1 MKALRIISDEH
12 QSLAAILHA
21 VRFMLKEIAAGT
33 LEPDLDL
40 FQAMVHYLEAYAE
53 QRHHPKEERLFRA
66 LRRRTDEGAEA
77 LATLAAEHAAGPQ
90 RIAALKQAL
99 GTFIAAP
106 AIAAPARVGAFA
118 EAFNVYA
125 DFYRSHMVLEEDTVL
140 PLVRRHLTAEDW
152 AAIDQEFEAEA
163 ANGTGEDF
171 SALFRRLV
179 DCAPAPIG
187 HGAHPFAGHP

>member
-33 LEPDLDL
+33 LEPDLEL
-40 FQAMVHYLEAYAE
+40 FQGMVHYLEAYAE
-53 QRHHPKEERLFRA
+53 QRHHPKEERLFHA

-77 LATLAAEHAAGPQ
+77 LATLGVEHAAGPQ
-90 RIAALKQAL
+90 RIAALKRAL
-99 GTFIAAP
+99 ADFVADPSRVADFAA
-106 AIAAPARVGAFA
+106 
-118 EAFNVYA
+118 AFNAYA
-125 DFYRSHMVLEEDTVL
+125 DFYRGHMVLEEDTVL
-140 PLVRRHLTAEDW
+140 PLVRRHLTPEDW
-152 AAIDQEFEAEA
+152 AAIDREFLAEDA
-163 ANGTGEDF
+163 SGAGEDF

-187 HGAHPFAGHP
+187 HGAHSFASLNA

>member
-33 LEPDLDL
+33 LEPDLEL

-66 LRRRTDEGAEA
+66 LRHRTDEGAEA

-106 AIAAPARVGAFA
+106 ARVGTFA
-118 EAFNVYA
+118 EAFNAYA

-152 AAIDQEFEAEA
+152 SVIDREFGADD
-163 ANGTGEDF
+163 ANGGEDF

-187 HGAHPFAGHP
+187 HGAHPFAVHP